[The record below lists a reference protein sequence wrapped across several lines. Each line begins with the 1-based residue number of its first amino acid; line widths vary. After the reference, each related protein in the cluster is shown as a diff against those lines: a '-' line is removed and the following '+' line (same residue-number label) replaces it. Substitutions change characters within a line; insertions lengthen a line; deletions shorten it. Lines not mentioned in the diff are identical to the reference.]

1 MKNTSSSEWKDLV
14 VQIFHSKK
22 HDFLYIC
29 KAGETFLP
37 AIKKA
42 TVSKHIPSPGI
53 YKIRCK
59 QYIDDKGYKGLYIH
73 TAQQHIPA

>member
-14 VQIFHSKK
+14 VQIFQSKQ

-42 TVSKHIPSPGI
+42 VVSKHIPEPGI
-53 YKIRCK
+53 YKIRCM
-59 QYIDDKGYKGLYIH
+59 QFVNAKGYESLYIH
-73 TAQQHIPA
+73 TAHKHIPA

>member
-14 VQIFHSKK
+14 VQIFQSKQ

-59 QYIDDKGYKGLYIH
+59 QYKNDKGYESLYIH